1 MNWIETTKE
10 KPDFIDGKNYSKN
23 VLVWNNNEL
32 NVMTFCIS
40 YDDNNELCY
49 HWANA
54 YGNIDGDSNWDDDY
68 APTYWMPLPS
78 EPIKENT
85 INYKEKYTIAKTT
98 LEAVLFYIVPDDCRK
113 MVYNALDELN
123 DKKIKKI

>member
-32 NVMTFCIS
+32 NIMIFCIG
-40 YDDNNELCY
+40 YGDNFELSY
-49 HWANA
+49 HWKNA
-54 YGNIDGDSNWDDDY
+54 YVKINRQPDSDDDLT
-68 APTYWMPLPS
+68 PTHWMPLPS

-98 LEAVLFYIVPDDCRK
+98 LEAVLFYIVPDDCRT
-113 MVYNALDELN
+113 MIYNALDELN
-123 DKKIKKI
+123 EKKLK

>member
-10 KPDFIDGKNYSKN
+10 LPKFIDGKDYSEN
-23 VLVWNNNEL
+23 VLVWNNKEL
-32 NVMTFCIS
+32 EVMTYCKS
-40 YDDNNELCY
+40 CDDNNELCY

-54 YGNIDGDSNWDDDY
+54 YGNINGDANWDDDY
-68 APTYWMPLPS
+68 APTHWMPLPS

-98 LEAVLFYIVPDDCRK
+98 LESLLWCIMADDCK
-113 MVYNALDELN
+113 NIIFNTLDELN
-123 DKKIKKI
+123 DKKLK